1 MRLNRRHKSVLLG
14 SAAAL
19 ALATAPATAQ
29 DDAQGNTDEGV
40 RQLGEI
46 TVTATRREASIQDVP
61 IAVSAFSPETL
72 DRQGVFDVTNL
83 ESVTPSFNINSSDT
97 ATGGSTLRVRGVGTT
112 GNNIGLESS
121 VAVFV
126 DGVYL
131 SRPGVALGD
140 LVDLEQ
146 LELLR
151 GPQGTLFGRNTSAGA
166 LNITTRKP
174 SLDTFDAF
182 ANATYGNFDL
192 FNVQAGF
199 SAPIIE
205 DRLGVRFSGAYTR
218 RDGFID
224 SLSGPSSND
233 SNDRDRYLIRGQ
245 AMLDLDDFGTFR
257 LIGDYSEANERC
269 CFAVF
274 FEDTPAAALFGAA
287 GLDPTGGAPFQEPDA
302 RNDLQS
308 NSDNFS
314 NPFEQ
319 WGISGEYN
327 VDLPFGSLTYIGA
340 FRDFEDATFRNTDFV
355 GLNIFT
361 VGASPEA
368 MALPGM
374 PFDPNNN
381 ASSIET
387 QTHELRLNGT
397 LFEDRIDWLF
407 GLYYS
412 DELINAEGSLTL
424 LDEFQSGV
432 SVGTLGSAANLLNIF
447 SQGVDATGDFAT
459 NSFRQDAE
467 SFSIFTHNVISITDN
482 LDFTVGLRY
491 VDETKDGT
499 FEQVAGEHDACL
511 ATLGNAAGIS
521 AISPDLVGTAVALNC
536 FVFTAPTVDR
546 LAEIAPGQELNPL
559 AQALLPQE
567 FDDTF
572 EDDELVYTLRA
583 SYALT
588 PDVTLFGGFTHGF
601 KSGGFNLDASAA
613 VAGFDPRFESEEIDV
628 WEFGIKSTLFDGRAR
643 ANLTVFHQDISDFQ
657 VLEFTGV
664 QFVTFNVDQAFATGF
679 EIETLAQITDFLT
692 ANFDLTYS
700 DARYPNDCA
709 VQDPTDPGFNLQAA
723 NLCGGDLTNAPEV
736 VGVFGLTYEQPVIN
750 GRFNLFANANVRF
763 ESERRTST
771 QPSVLDLNDDT
782 PLAGDI
788 QDENAKLN
796 LRLGFG
802 SEDGLWQVEVWGR
815 NVTDQ
820 ITRNVAF
827 NIPLRGSARGQF
839 LQDPR
844 TFGVT
849 VRTRF

>member
-1 MRLNRRHKSVLLG
+1 MRFNKRHQTVLLG
-14 SAAAL
+14 SVAAL
-19 ALATAPATAQ
+19 AIAASPAVAQ
-29 DDAQGNTDEGV
+29 EEAAASDEDSS
-40 RQLGEI
+40 RRLGEI

-83 ESVTPSFNINSSDT
+83 QSVTPSFNINSSDT
-97 ATGGSTLRVRGVGTT
+97 ATGGTTLRIRGVGTT

-121 VAVFV
+121 VAVFL

-131 SRPGVALGD
+131 SRPGIALGE

-146 LELLR
+146 IELLR

-174 SLDTFDAF
+174 NLEGFDAF
-182 ANATYGNFDL
+182 ANATYGNFD
-192 FNVQAGF
+192 FANVQAGF
-199 SAPIIE
+199 SAPIIQ
-205 DRLGVRFSGAYTR
+205 DVLGVRFSGAYSR
-218 RDGFID
+218 RDGFLS

-233 SNDRDRYLIRGQ
+233 SNDRDRYTLRGQ
-245 AMLDLDDFGTFR
+245 ALLDLDQLGTFR
-257 LIGDYSEANERC
+257 LIGDYAEANEQC

-274 FEDTPAAALFGAA
+274 FSETPNVGAFAAA

-302 RNDLQS
+302 RNDLQT

-314 NPFEQ
+314 NPFQQ

-327 VDLPFGSLTYIGA
+327 VSLGDYADLTYIGA
-340 FRDFEDATFRNTDFV
+340 YRDFSDETFRNTDYV

-368 MALPGM
+368 QALPGQ

-381 ASSIET
+381 SSTIET
-387 QTHELRLNGT
+387 QTHELRLNGSI
-397 LFEDRIDWLF
+397 FQDRLDWLLGF
-407 GLYYS
+407 YYS
-412 DELINAEGSLTL
+412 DESIDAAGSLTL

-432 SVGTLGSAANLLNIF
+432 SAGAFGSPANLLLAFAN
-447 SQGVDATGDFAT
+447 GEDATGDFAT
-459 NSFRQDAE
+459 NAFTQEGE
-467 SFSIFTHNVISITDN
+467 SFSIFTHNVFAITDK

-499 FEQVAGEHDACL
+499 FTQLDGNHDACL
-511 ATLGNAAGIS
+511 GTLGNAANIPG
-521 AISPDLVGTAVALNC
+521 ALVGPAVALNC
-536 FVFTAPTVDR
+536 FVFTAPTLTS
-546 LAEIAPGQELNPL
+546 LATIAPEQLMNPL
-559 AQALLPQE
+559 ALGLLPQE

-572 EDDELVYTLRA
+572 KDDELVYTLKA
-583 SYALT
+583 SYSLT

-613 VAGFDPRFESEEIDV
+613 VAGADPRFNSEEVDA

-643 ANLTVFHQDISDFQ
+643 ANLTVFHQDITDFQ

-664 QFVTFNVDQAFATGF
+664 QFQTFNVEQALATGF

-692 ANFDLTYS
+692 LNLDMTYS
-700 DARYPNDCA
+700 DARYPEDCSIL
-709 VQDPTDPGFNLQAA
+709 DPADPNFNLNAA
-723 NLCGGDLTNAPEV
+723 NLCGGDLTNAPEF
-736 VGVFGLTYEQPVIN
+736 VGVLGVTYEQPVFD
-750 GRFNLFANANVRF
+750 GRFNIFGNANVRF
-763 ESERRTST
+763 ETERRTST
-771 QPSVLDLNDDT
+771 QPSVLDLADDT
-782 PLAGDI
+782 PLPGDI
-788 QDENAKLN
+788 QDENAILN
-796 LRLGFG
+796 LRAGFG
-802 SEDGLWQVEVWGR
+802 SADGRWQVEVWGR

-827 NIPLRGSARGQF
+827 TIPLRDTARGQF

-844 TFGVT
+844 TYGVT